1 MSMAD
6 PETDRAAPPSGS
18 DPVRTAPPPADG
30 VTPRGA
36 PSPGAAGTE
45 APSPAA
51 DASQAAERAEPDA
64 SDASGPDAGA
74 GAGATRCGYVAMI
87 GIPNAGKS
95 TLVNAL
101 VGAKVSIVTHKVQT
115 TRAVIRGIMI
125 RDRTQVILVDTP
137 GIFAPRRRLDRA
149 MVAAA
154 WGGAADAD
162 AIVLIVDA
170 ARKSLDDETRNIVAG
185 LKKQK
190 RQVVLALNKIDL
202 VKREKL
208 LSLTAELNAEGI
220 FTDIFMISAETG
232 DGVDD
237 LMTFLAQRMPEGPH
251 HYPDD
256 QVTDAPIRS
265 LAAELTREQ
274 LFRRLQQELPYAL
287 TVETDS
293 WEEFDDGSAK
303 IQQTIFVARDSQK
316 GIVVG
321 KGGAR
326 IKEVREAAQRE
337 LEAITE
343 RKIHLFLFVI
353 VRENW
358 ADDPER
364 FRALGLDWEA

>member
-1 MSMAD
+1 MSENA
-6 PETDRAAPPSGS
+6 TPS
-18 DPVRTAPPPADG
+18 
-30 VTPRGA
+30 
-36 PSPGAAGTE
+36 
-45 APSPAA
+45 
-51 DASQAAERAEPDA
+51 
-64 SDASGPDAGA
+64 
-74 GAGATRCGYVAMI
+74 RCGFVAVL
-87 GIPNAGKS
+87 GAPNAGKS
-95 TLVNAL
+95 TMVNRA
-101 VGAKVSIVTHKVQT
+101 VGQKVSIVSPKVQT
-115 TRAVIRGIMI
+115 TRSRVLGIVSQGT
-125 RDRTQVILVDTP
+125 TQIVLVDTP

-170 ARKSLDDETRNIVAG
+170 ARKSIDDETRGIIAG
-185 LKKQK
+185 LKQQQRK
-190 RQVVLALNKIDL
+190 VILALNKIDI

-208 LSLTAELNAEGI
+208 LALTAELNAEGI

-237 LMTFLAQRMPEGPH
+237 LLQTLAQRMPEGPH

-256 QVTDAPIRS
+256 QVTDVPMRA
-265 LAAELTREQ
+265 LASEITREQ
-274 LFRRLQQELPYAL
+274 LFRQLQQELPYAL

-321 KGGAR
+321 KGGDR
-326 IKEVREAAQRE
+326 IRQVREAAQRE
-337 LEAITE
+337 LQALMD
-343 RKIHLFLFVI
+343 RKVHLFLFVK

-358 ADDPER
+358 AEDPEH
-364 FRALGLDWEA
+364 FRNIGLDFEV